1 VEPSEARRAWH
12 LIETV
17 NAVSYFTEEC
27 REAATR
33 LGLKGFWM
41 GYFANRASPMGA
53 VPASVVEA
61 TFYNFHPAMVRR
73 AIPDAWSFAPVGEV
87 LGARSE
93 AAARAIRA
101 RASEAQALAPR
112 LVALLRPLIE
122 AADGAGRPLFSANRD
137 VEVTGDVERLWQ
149 ALTTLREHRG
159 DGHVAV
165 LTEAGLDG
173 CEVHLVAVAAS
184 GQDPSTYQAARGWSV
199 DDWAH
204 AAERLRERGLLD
216 AAERLTTEGR
226 ELRERIERRTDE
238 LAIRPYRSLSEAAFG
253 ELLSLLGTLARQIAA
268 AGAISYPNPMGL
280 PKLEDERSG
289 GAGPSSG

>member
-1 VEPSEARRAWH
+1 MEPSEARRAWH

-61 TFYNFHPAMVRR
+61 TFYNFHPSMVRR
-73 AIPDAWSFAPVGEV
+73 AIPDAWSFAPVEEV

-93 AAARAIRA
+93 AAGRAIKA

-112 LVALLRPLIE
+112 VVELLRAVIE

-137 VEVTGDVERLWQ
+137 VEVTGDVEGLWQ

-184 GQDPSTYQAARGWSV
+184 GQDPATYQAARGWSV
-199 DDWAH
+199 DEWAH
-204 AAERLRERGLLD
+204 AADRLRDRGLLD
-216 AAERLTTEGR
+216 ATERLTLEGR
-226 ELRERIERRTDE
+226 ELHERIERRTDE
-238 LAIRPYRSLSEAAFG
+238 LAIGPYDSLSEAAFG
-253 ELLSLLGTLARQIAA
+253 DLLSLLSTLARQIAA
-268 AGAISYPNPMGL
+268 TGEISYPNPMGL
-280 PKLEDERSG
+280 PKLDD
-289 GAGPSSG
+289 